1 MSAASARDVAVPDFP
16 HPATVPPTLTWGKY
30 GKSLSVTSL
39 VEMPRSTEM
48 PGWLRPLV
56 ATLAALLGAPA
67 TAQSVGPLPFDG
79 SLSVMTYN
87 VKGAPWPITRGR
99 GPDLRAIGD
108 RLRQLRA
115 EGRQPHIVLLQEA
128 FSGDARAIAS
138 RAGYR
143 FVAAGPGPGD
153 RSASPASGADAQ
165 FLAGRSLWRGE
176 LSGTLFGS
184 GLLLLSDYPIT
195 QVRRFAFPAFA
206 CAGFDC
212 LANKGALLATVTM
225 PGATP
230 VDIVA
235 THLNS
240 RHSARVA
247 DARSLYAYRRQVTLL
262 SDFIRTNRDP
272 GHPLIVAGD
281 FNVGAAPARDQALA
295 ALVPSWA
302 DGAPVVE
309 ALGAVAAANRHLGQD
324 AEAAVH
330 RNTDFEFVAGGR
342 SAELIPLEVLVP
354 FGREPTGHMLS
365 DHIGY
370 AITFG
375 LRELDRPQVRFG
387 ATSLR

>member
-1 MSAASARDVAVPDFP
+1 MAR
-16 HPATVPPTLTWGKY
+16 
-30 GKSLSVTSL
+30 
-39 VEMPRSTEM
+39 
-48 PGWLRPLV
+48 WLQLLMV
-56 ATLAALLGAPA
+56 TLAALASAP
-67 TAQSVGPLPFDG
+67 TAAESSDPLPVDG

-99 GPDLRAIGD
+99 GRDLRAIGD
-108 RLRQLRA
+108 RLQQLRA
-115 EGRQPHIVLLQEA
+115 AGRQPHIVLLQEA
-128 FSGDARAIAS
+128 FSGDARAIAR

-153 RSASPASGADAQ
+153 RSASPGSDADAQ

-176 LSGTLFGS
+176 LSGKLFGS
-184 GLLLLSDYPIT
+184 GLLLLSDYPVT
-195 QVRRFAFPAFA
+195 QIRRLAFPDFA

-212 LANKGALLATVTM
+212 LANKGALLATIAV
-225 PGATP
+225 PGASP

-272 GHPLIVAGD
+272 EHPLIVAGD
-281 FNVGAAPARDQALA
+281 FNVGAAPARGLALTA
-295 ALVPSWA
+295 VVPSWG

-309 ALGAVAAANRHLGQD
+309 ALGAMAAANRPLGED

-342 SAELIPLEVLVP
+342 SVELIPLDVQVP
-354 FGREPTGHMLS
+354 FGREPTGHALS

-370 AITFG
+370 SITFG
-375 LRELDRPQVRFG
+375 LRELDRPPPDRLLPTDLLGFRPFG
-387 ATSLR
+387 ETWVPAP